1 MTQREWGRRLARDTG
16 REREGERARGSEGR
30 EGRDTPGR
38 CSLALVGHF
47 RRYWHGSRTHSLNSR
62 NKTVPRVSS
71 FSSSSSL
78 PFLPSFLLLSLL
90 EFSSINRSQLL
101 KFANYIMAV
110 LQRCWSVFVSSVFD
124 DGRPGGKIDAR
135 VFLRIFFE
143 EETLRMERER
153 KSSRARRKFG

>member
-1 MTQREWGRRLARDTG
+1 MARDTG

-71 FSSSSSL
+71 SSSSSSL